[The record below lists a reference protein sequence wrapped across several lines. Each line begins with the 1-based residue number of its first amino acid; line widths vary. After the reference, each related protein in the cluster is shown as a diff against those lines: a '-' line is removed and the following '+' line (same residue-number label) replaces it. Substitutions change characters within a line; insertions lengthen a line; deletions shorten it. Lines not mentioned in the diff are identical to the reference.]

1 MYRNQVRFRS
11 TDSLLFISFYADR
24 IRERNLVISRL
35 FPDTQASSWNYGFLL
50 SQISVLTKLGL
61 LAQVGATGT
70 TIELNQ
76 LVYRCTAKRTNIL
89 NIAKNINF
97 DISPYIYVV
106 SSFKVWWDQNTS
118 YLNKQ
123 IRGSFRITILLDV
136 NP

>member
-11 TDSLLFISFYADR
+11 TDSLLFISVYADR

-70 TIELNQ
+70 TI
-76 LVYRCTAKRTNIL
+76 L

-136 NP
+136 NPSNHQGGEDYYR